1 MPDLPPVSLPYWLA
15 LAVSRCRSPTQP
27 GKMLVVSC
35 DSLSGLE
42 TLEEP
47 LPKCVPAY
55 LLPLLAGCCAAGA
68 PAEVSCPRACPGR
81 PPVLAAAGPP
91 EEGVVF
97 VANGSGDYRSLSAN
111 LSQVVTET
119 AAPLQVETV
128 PWSHGRWR
136 FLADHLD
143 HGNHRTQGRHLA
155 TEVDAYRRSYPSRRV
170 YLVGHSTGCAVILA
184 AAEGLPVD
192 GVDRVILLAPSV
204 CVSYDLRPAL
214 CSARAGIDVF
224 HSSEDTAIL
233 FLGMHVVGTAEG
245 GCRSAAGVRG
255 FNPVIACAADA
266 ALYKKLHQH
275 PWGPDVAWSGH
286 DGGHYGSNQPDFLRA
301 YVLPLLRSP

>member
-1 MPDLPPVSLPYWLA
+1 MSA
-15 LAVSRCRSPTQP
+15 LGTP
-27 GKMLVVSC
+27 
-35 DSLSGLE
+35 
-42 TLEEP
+42 EEP
-47 LPKCVPAY
+47 VAKYVPAF
-55 LLPLLAGCCAAGA
+55 LLPLLAGCCAAGV
-68 PAEVSCPRACPGR
+68 PAEVSCRCAYPAR
-81 PPVLAAAGPP
+81 PAALAAPGPSV
-91 EEGVVF
+91 EGVVF
-97 VANGSGDYRSLSAN
+97 VANGSGDLRNLSAN
-111 LSQVVTET
+111 LSHVVTET
-119 AAPLQVETV
+119 ATPLQIETM
-128 PWSHGRWR
+128 PWSHGRGR

-143 HGNHRTQGRHLA
+143 HCNHRVQGRHLA
-155 TEVDAYRRSYPSRRV
+155 SQVVAYRQSHPGRPV

-214 CSARAGIDVF
+214 RSARAGIDVF
-224 HSSEDTAIL
+224 YSREDVAIL
-233 FLGMHVVGTAEG
+233 GLGMHVVGTAEG

-286 DGGHYGSNQPDFLRA
+286 DGGHYGSNQTGFLRA
-301 YVLPLLRSP
+301 YVLPLLWSP